1 VEFEDRHLCRDGSA
15 RWLEWTSRPVLEQ
28 GLVYAVARD
37 VTDRKHIEAEQAA
50 LRRVTTLVARAV
62 EPREIFAAVAREMRG
77 LLEADG
83 TRIER
88 HELDG
93 TTTVV
98 ASEGQA
104 IEQLPAKIQAPIT
117 VEGREW
123 GVTVAAWRRPE
134 QSAAGTE
141 LRMAQFTEL
150 VAIAIANAE
159 SREQL
164 IASRAR
170 IVATADDER
179 RRIQRDLHDGAQQRV
194 VTVAVKLKMHA
205 ASDAAR
211 TSGLDADLVE
221 LVHDVNDALRALRD
235 IARGLHP
242 PVLSRGG
249 LPPALRDLAQRSPI
263 PVALDVRV
271 SGRLA
276 KPIEVAAY
284 YAVAEMLTNAAKHA
298 AASRVEVTAEVLDGA
313 LRVCV
318 RDDGVGGAD
327 QTRGSGLVGLRD
339 RVDALGGT
347 LTLDSP
353 TGGGTTLV
361 ARLPLTAAADTAE
374 STDAASTRQPRSAA
388 R

>member
-1 VEFEDRHLCRDGSA
+1 
-15 RWLEWTSRPVLEQ
+15 
-28 GLVYAVARD
+28 
-37 VTDRKHIEAEQAA
+37 VTDRKRADAEQAA
-50 LRRVTTLVARAV
+50 LRRVTTLVARAG

-77 LLEADG
+77 LLDADA

-104 IEQLPAKIQAPIT
+104 IEQLTAKIQTPIT

-123 GVTVAAWRRPE
+123 GVTVAAWRGPE
-134 QSAAGTE
+134 QIAAGTE

-194 VTVAVKLKMHA
+194 VTVAIKLKMHA
-205 ASDAAR
+205 GSEAAR
-211 TSGLDADLVE
+211 ASGIDADLLALVE
-221 LVHDVNDALRALRD
+221 DVDDALRALRD
-235 IARGLHP
+235 ISRGLHP

-249 LPPALRDLAQRSPI
+249 LEPALGDLARRSPI
-263 PVALDVRV
+263 PVALDVRL

-276 KPIEVAAY
+276 ESVEVAAY
-284 YAVAEMLTNAAKHA
+284 YIVAEMLTNAAKHA
-298 AASRVEVTAEVLDGA
+298 AASRVEVTAGVLDGA
-313 LRVCV
+313 LRVSV

-327 QTRGSGLVGLRD
+327 RTRGSGLVGLTD

-347 LTLDSP
+347 LTLHSP
-353 TGGGTTLV
+353 PGAGTTLV
-361 ARLPLTAAADTAE
+361 ATLPLPATADTAE
-374 STDAASTRQPRSAA
+374 STDAASTRPPRSAA